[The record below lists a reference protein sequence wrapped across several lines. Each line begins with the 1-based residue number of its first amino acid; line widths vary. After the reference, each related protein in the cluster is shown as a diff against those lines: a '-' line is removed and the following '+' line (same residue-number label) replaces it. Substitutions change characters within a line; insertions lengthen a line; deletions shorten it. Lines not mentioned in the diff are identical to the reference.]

1 MKVEPPCGSC
11 AITVRGVFTV
21 GLSVEQ
27 AFRSVEAGTEQVAE
41 STFAWHKFVAN
52 HFVALL
58 KSFKYVI

>member
-41 STFAWHKFVAN
+41 STLMLGMNLSRTISSRFS
-52 HFVALL
+52 
-58 KSFKYVI
+58 SFKYVI